1 MTILSPALLL
11 PLWYQA
17 LREEIGI
24 AIPTNDRTHLSVQLY
39 KARKESGDP
48 QLERIILFMP
58 NNGEVWLCRKEVEME
73 Q

>member
-11 PLWYQA
+11 PLWYRA

-24 AIPTNDRTHLSVQLY
+24 AIPTNDKRHLSVQLY
-39 KARKESGDP
+39 KARDQSGDAAL
-48 QLERIILFMP
+48 QRIILFQP
-58 NNGEVWLCRKEVEME
+58 NVDEVWLCKKEVEME